1 MTGAV
6 GVGCWRGDRAVVER
20 AVSVGF
26 WRCDRAVVEMAV
38 GIGCWRCD
46 RVSRCEVLAAWQG
59 QQV

>member
-1 MTGAV
+1 M
-6 GVGCWRGDRAVVER
+6 GCWRGDRAVVER